1 MNSSFSAVNASTVKM
16 CKDADIPLEEWTVN
30 TIKDLLNLDPYVTGL
45 ASDWINASY
54 VLN

>member
-16 CKDADIPLEEWTVN
+16 CKDAGLPLEVWTVN